1 MIYGSYDMGDV
12 TELSYT
18 NKIQLVRATTS
29 SMRIVFAISNEQG
42 HTKDGIISGIILLDP
57 LLKFIY
63 PGGPPDSRPAKLG
76 TSPGLMLVWVLG
88 KTCVN
93 QVSCKPS

>member
-1 MIYGSYDMGDV
+1 MGDV

-18 NKIQLVRATTS
+18 NKIQLVRATS

-42 HTKDGIISGIILLDP
+42 HTKDSTISGIFLLDP

-63 PGGPPDSRPAKLG
+63 SGGQPDSG
-76 TSPGLMLVWVLG
+76 PGQL
-88 KTCVN
+88 N
-93 QVSCKPS
+93 